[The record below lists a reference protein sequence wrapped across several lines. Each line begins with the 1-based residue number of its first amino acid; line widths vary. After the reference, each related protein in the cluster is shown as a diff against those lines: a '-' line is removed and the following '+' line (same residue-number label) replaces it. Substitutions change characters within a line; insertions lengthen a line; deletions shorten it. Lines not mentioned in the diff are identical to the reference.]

1 LNSCCISNCFN
12 SSREYINARNIQA
25 DLTRKFEQFF
35 ENFEIL
41 ITPTTPVAAPLIYG
55 PDAVEQA
62 RLLTRFT
69 APFNLSG
76 LPAIS
81 IPCGTTEAG
90 LPIGL
95 QIVAGKWKEREI
107 LRAAYA
113 YEQACGWYTMLPLSL

>member
-1 LNSCCISNCFN
+1 L
-12 SSREYINARNIQA
+12 
-25 DLTRKFEQFF
+25 L
-35 ENFEIL
+35 
-41 ITPTTPVAAPLIYG
+41 TPTTPVAAPLIVG

-81 IPCGTTEAG
+81 IPCGNTGAG

-95 QIVAGKWKEREI
+95 QIAAGKWKEREI